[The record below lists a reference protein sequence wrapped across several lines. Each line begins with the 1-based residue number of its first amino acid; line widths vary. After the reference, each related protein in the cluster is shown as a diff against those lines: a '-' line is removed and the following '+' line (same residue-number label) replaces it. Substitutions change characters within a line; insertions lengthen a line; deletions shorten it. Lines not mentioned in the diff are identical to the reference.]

1 VPLKAS
7 QLFKNNQKIIEKP
20 LDTNVVSYY
29 LCSVV
34 SNQHQT
40 PIPNNMTKNPIIT
53 VDQIQS
59 LMAIVVDMNK
69 LSDQSEAKRME
80 YVNNGNGSSYEVKS
94 GFLLGHIHYN
104 ACSLGYLLASIDANE
119 A

>member
-1 VPLKAS
+1 M
-7 QLFKNNQKIIEKP
+7 NQ
-20 LDTNVVSYY
+20 Y
-29 LCSVV
+29 
-34 SNQHQT
+34 
-40 PIPNNMTKNPIIT
+40 PIIT
-53 VDQIQS
+53 ADQLKS
-59 LMAIVVDMNK
+59 LLAIVVDLKN
-69 LSDQSEAKRME
+69 LSDESEAKRME